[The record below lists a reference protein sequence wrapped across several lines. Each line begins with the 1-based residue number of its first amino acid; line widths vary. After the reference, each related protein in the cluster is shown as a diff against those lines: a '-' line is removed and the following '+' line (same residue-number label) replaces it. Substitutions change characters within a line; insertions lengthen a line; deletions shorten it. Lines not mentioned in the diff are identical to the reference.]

1 MGSGYGTN
9 AYAEIIDK
17 RELGVYNFGKFC
29 VKTSASAARE
39 EPDAVFGEIGERAGE
54 GTARFSIQTSR
65 KCEVMSHS
73 PAGIESPARCQ

>member
-29 VKTSASAARE
+29 VKTCASAARE
-39 EPDAVFGEIGERAGE
+39 EPDAVL
-54 GTARFSIQTSR
+54 GT
-65 KCEVMSHS
+65 
-73 PAGIESPARCQ
+73 